1 MGHESAAQRRA
12 RMVRCG
18 FAVLRAL
25 ANSDLNKVKMGE
37 GATLGVL
44 LQALENLIAAP
55 SVVEQVCGV
64 LSNICLRLPA
74 IAQRVVDRGGLPL
87 LARAMRTHAGHA
99 ALQRSACLALR
110 NVVVKDR
117 ARAQAALDEGFEQ
130 LLQQCYMRH
139 SSAHDV
145 SYACL
150 RDLGVDVETSIGVAQ
165 AERAARAIAAGSVYV
180 ACDGGGGGMRCNAL
194 GPQCGSALFS
204 SSCVAATM
212 NLRQPPCL
220 TMTAPA

>member
-1 MGHESAAQRRA
+1 MSAVQDNSLQPL
-12 RMVRCG
+12 
-18 FAVLRAL
+18 FAPLTRLPGIGPAL
-25 ANSDLNKVKMGE
+25 A
-37 GATLGVL
+37 
-44 LQALENLIAAP
+44 
-55 SVVEQVCGV
+55 
-64 LSNICLRLPA
+64 
-74 IAQRVVDRGGLPL
+74 PL

-117 ARAQAALDEGFEQ
+117 ARAQAALEEGLEQ

-139 SSAHDV
+139 PSAHDV

-180 ACDGGGGGMRCNAL
+180 A
-194 GPQCGSALFS
+194 
-204 SSCVAATM
+204 
-212 NLRQPPCL
+212 
-220 TMTAPA
+220 